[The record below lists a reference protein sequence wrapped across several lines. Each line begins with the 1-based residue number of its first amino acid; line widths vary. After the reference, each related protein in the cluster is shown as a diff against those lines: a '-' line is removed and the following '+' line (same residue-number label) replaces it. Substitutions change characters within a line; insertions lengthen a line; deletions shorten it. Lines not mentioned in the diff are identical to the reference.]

1 MSDKV
6 ATIQDIKDL
15 LEPLSNKIDDKFG
28 HLDDKFNHLEKRI
41 DGLEIKFDK
50 MRVDL
55 NSMDKR
61 IDNNSTNI
69 KWIIR
74 IGSAIIIGGGLIAKF
89 FGYI

>member
-6 ATIQDIKDL
+6 ATIQDIADL
-15 LEPLSNKIDDKFG
+15 LEPLSNKI
-28 HLDDKFNHLEKRI
+28 DDKFNHLEKRI

>member
-28 HLDDKFNHLEKRI
+28 HLEKRI

-55 NSMDKR
+55 NSMDKK
-61 IDNNSTNI
+61 N
-69 KWIIR
+69 
-74 IGSAIIIGGGLIAKF
+74 
-89 FGYI
+89 